1 MFDLDKI
8 CEVIIA
14 CAILHNICKAR
25 PIAEPLEGDE
35 DSDDDDD
42 DGGDENIHAPQGN
55 LAQSGLPYRAQ
66 LQIYISGQ
74 L

>member
-1 MFDLDKI
+1 MFDPDKV
-8 CEVIIA
+8 CKVIIA
-14 CAILHNICKAR
+14 CAIPHNICKAR

-35 DSDDDDD
+35 DSDDDDH
-42 DGGDENIHAPQGN
+42 GDENIHTPQGN